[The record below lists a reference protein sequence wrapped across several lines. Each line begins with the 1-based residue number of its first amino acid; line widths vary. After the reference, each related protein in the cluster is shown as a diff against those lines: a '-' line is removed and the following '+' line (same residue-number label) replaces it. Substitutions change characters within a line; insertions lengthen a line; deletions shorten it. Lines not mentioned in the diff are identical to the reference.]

1 MRKKCNGDNKMDIE
15 EILNM
20 LIETEYSYSKKLKA
34 IAEKIKHPTLST
46 ILLAIARDSEKHG
59 DLYKAILKLMK
70 DIQPMLSQEELL
82 LIRKEIDRHIE
93 TESRMIE
100 SSKKLLERMD
110 DPRIKIL
117 LEIVYEDEVKHHK
130 ALINIRDRIAKVETI
145 EEEDIWT
152 EIWKHSP
159 WHGGPGG

>member
-1 MRKKCNGDNKMDIE
+1 LKKKCNSDDKMSIE

-20 LIETEYSYSKKLKA
+20 LVETEYSYSKELKA
-34 IAEKIKHPTLST
+34 IAEKIKHPTLSA

-59 DLYKAILKLMK
+59 DLYKAILKLTK
-70 DIQPMLSQEELL
+70 DVQPMLSQEELS

-93 TESRMIE
+93 TENRMIE
-100 SSKKLLERMD
+100 SSKKLLDRMD

-117 LEIVYEDEVKHHK
+117 LEIVYEDEVKHHR

-145 EEEDIWT
+145 EEEDIWM